1 MSQQSNSR
9 SLSKVALLSL
19 IGLLLAGCSM
29 SGASKPIEPYV
40 ALVSDG
46 ILGKTWSYTDSSG
59 RDYAMRPC
67 DESRSFF
74 SKSCAETNDSVIQF
88 EWYSWRDSSKAPTL
102 TIEEESFN
110 ATCDRGPL
118 DLLQLKCRP
127 VA

>member
-59 RDYAMRPC
+59 RDYAMAHVTNQ
-67 DESRSFF
+67 EASSASR
-74 SKSCAETNDSVIQF
+74 APRRMTQ
-88 EWYSWRDSSKAPTL
+88 SSSL
-102 TIEEESFN
+102 SGI
-110 ATCDRGPL
+110 RGGTRSR
-118 DLLQLKCRP
+118 LQP
-127 VA
+127 